1 MKIKQLKG
9 MNPDNSW
16 ADFTIQ
22 VYKEV
27 ELEGNA
33 RSQRD
38 IFKMREISIHLYA
51 YVGDQVDRKKQ
62 KVPEKEKWLEQSS

>member
-1 MKIKQLKG
+1 
-9 MNPDNSW
+9 MNSDNSW
-16 ADFTIQ
+16 VDFTIQ
-22 VYKEV
+22 VYKET

-51 YVGDQVDRKKQ
+51 DVGDQVDRKKQ
-62 KVPEKEKWLEQSS
+62 MVPEKEEQLEQSS